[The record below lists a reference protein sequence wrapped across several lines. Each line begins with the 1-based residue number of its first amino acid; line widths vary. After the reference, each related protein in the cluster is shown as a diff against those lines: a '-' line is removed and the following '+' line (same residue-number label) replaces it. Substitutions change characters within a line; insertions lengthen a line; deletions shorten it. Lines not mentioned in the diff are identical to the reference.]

1 MSILRGGN
9 TPVVILKMLVFD
21 AGVRTQHENVLMSVE
36 TAILKSRGKW
46 NAECA
51 WLRV

>member
-9 TPVVILKMLVFD
+9 TPVVILKTLVFD